1 MSGKRRMVIERSI
14 TVLALLITDIQMS
27 FDMVGQLELLAEG
40 FGAHI
45 AAVGSNVQ
53 VNSVDVVV
61 QE

>member
-1 MSGKRRMVIERSI
+1 MVIERSI